1 MHNKTITTSLLF
13 VALIC
18 MACGRE
24 EKSKPAKAVIANKQ
38 PAVTTS
44 EVDSTLLEPHTGI
57 IEGYKIVYGYKAYNE
72 EKYGFQNPGYMRVF
86 KGETL
91 VYEDSFKGEGPV
103 IVTSLGYHH
112 LAGQKLVFALNYGT
126 EACDFTNTTKYY
138 VVIDG
143 KVQFLKAFD
152 AITGGDGY
160 ASLTY
165 NTIFPTDSAGIANT
179 ILVVEQYFFHEHDQP
194 DLFDTN
200 YITFTGNKVSIN
212 KPTNNLAKAK

>member
-1 MHNKTITTSLLF
+1 
-13 VALIC
+13 
-18 MACGRE
+18 MACSRE
-24 EKSKPAKAVIANKQ
+24 EKPKPAKATIASKQ
-38 PAVTTS
+38 PAITTS
-44 EVDSTLLEPHTGI
+44 EVDSTLLEPHITT

-86 KGETL
+86 KGEAL
-91 VYEDSFKGEGPV
+91 VYEESFKGEGPV
-103 IVTSLGYHH
+103 IVTSQGYHN

-126 EACDFTNTTKYY
+126 EACDYINTIKYY

-160 ASLTY
+160 SSTSY
-165 NTIFPTDSAGIANT
+165 NTIFPTDSAGKANT
-179 ILVVEQYFFHEHDQP
+179 ILVVEQHFFHEHDQP

-200 YITFTGNKVSIN
+200 YITFTGNKFSIS
-212 KPTNNLAKAK
+212 KPTNNLAKAKGQD

>member
-1 MHNKTITTSLLF
+1 MHHKTITPCLLF
-13 VALIC
+13 AALIG

-24 EKSKPAKAVIANKQ
+24 EKPKSAKVIAASKQ
-38 PAVTTS
+38 SAIAKR
-44 EVDSTLLEPHTGI
+44 EIDSTLLEPHITN
-57 IEGYKIVYGYKAYNE
+57 IEGYKIVYGYKAYSE
-72 EKYGFQNPGYMRVF
+72 EKYGFQNPGYMLVF
-86 KGETL
+86 KDEAL
-91 VYEDSFKGEGPV
+91 VYEDSFKGEGPL
-103 IVTSLGYHH
+103 ILTSQGYHN

-126 EACDFTNTTKYY
+126 EACDFTNTVKYY

-165 NTIFPTDSAGIANT
+165 NTIFPTDSAGKANT

-200 YITFTGNKVSIN
+200 YITFTGNKFSIS

>member
-1 MHNKTITTSLLF
+1 
-13 VALIC
+13 

-24 EKSKPAKAVIANKQ
+24 EKPKPAKTITASKQ
-38 PAVTTS
+38 PANATS
-44 EVDSTLLEPHTGI
+44 EIDSTLLEPHTTS

-72 EKYGFQNPGYMRVF
+72 DKYGFQNPGYMRVF

-103 IVTSLGYHH
+103 MVTSQGYHN
-112 LAGQKLVFALNYGT
+112 LSGQKLLFALNYGT
-126 EACDFTNTTKYY
+126 EACDYTNTIKYY

-160 ASLTY
+160 SSISY
-165 NTIFPTDSAGIANT
+165 NTIFPTDSAGKVDA
-179 ILVVEQYFFHEHDQP
+179 ILVVEQHFFHEHDQP

-200 YITFTGNKVSIN
+200 YITFTGDKFSIN